1 MVTKEILT
9 QYSDLLK
16 EKEEVRNKIAYLEDR
31 IPKLEEKIKKIEDGE
46 VVKDKVRGGLGGI
59 QSFTVEGVPTDEY
72 QKKRTELLS
81 KKLMLN
87 QRKSILE
94 ILEFEITENEL
105 FDDIETYNR
114 IINDIHSIGAKVSMD
129 DFGSGNTS
137 LNILTKYDFDFI
149 KLDKSFFKEKSFDES
164 TKKSLKTI
172 VTLAHEL
179 GKKVVA
185 EGVETEVID
194 KFLKSINC
202 DIVQGFYYSKPMSF
216 DEYIKYIKKGN

>member
-59 QSFTVEGVPTDEY
+59 QSFTVEGVPTEEY
-72 QKKRTELLS
+72 QRKRTELLS

-94 ILEFEITENEL
+94 ILEFEIMEKVSDVEE
-105 FDDIETYNR
+105 FISSIDDSRMRR
-114 IINDIHSIGAKVSMD
+114 IINLKFIENLTWLQVANRIG
-129 DFGSGNTS
+129 GGNTES
-137 LNILTKYDFDFI
+137 SI
-149 KLDKSFFKEKSFDES
+149 K
-164 TKKSLKTI
+164 
-172 VTLAHEL
+172 
-179 GKKVVA
+179 
-185 EGVETEVID
+185 
-194 KFLKSINC
+194 
-202 DIVQGFYYSKPMSF
+202 MSF
-216 DEYIKYIKKGN
+216 HRFMENN

>member
-1 MVTKEILT
+1 MNK
-9 QYSDLLK
+9 YS
-16 EKEEVRNKIAYLEDR
+16 I
-31 IPKLEEKIKKIEDGE
+31 DGKY
-46 VVKDKVRGGLGGI
+46 V
-59 QSFTVEGVPTDEY
+59 
-72 QKKRTELLS
+72 
-81 KKLMLN
+81 
-87 QRKSILE
+87 
-94 ILEFEITENEL
+94 EFEITENEL
-105 FDDIETYNR
+105 FDDIDTYNR

-149 KLDKSFFKEKSFDES
+149 KLDKSFFNEKSFDES

>member
-59 QSFTVEGVPTDEY
+59 QSFTVEGVPTEEY

-94 ILEFEITENEL
+94 ILEFEITEKISDVEE
-105 FDDIETYNR
+105 FISSIDDSRMRR
-114 IINDIHSIGAKVSMD
+114 IINLKFIENLTWLQVANRIG
-129 DFGSGNTS
+129 GGNTES
-137 LNILTKYDFDFI
+137 SI
-149 KLDKSFFKEKSFDES
+149 K
-164 TKKSLKTI
+164 
-172 VTLAHEL
+172 
-179 GKKVVA
+179 
-185 EGVETEVID
+185 
-194 KFLKSINC
+194 
-202 DIVQGFYYSKPMSF
+202 MSF
-216 DEYIKYIKKGN
+216 HRFMENN